1 MSSNCQEDSWE
12 SLGLQGDQTS
22 QSQRK
27 WTLYWKWIFIGRS
40 ELKMKLQYFG
50 HPMRRAI
57 SLERT
62 FCWEGLRAGGEGG
75 HRGWGGWMASLTWW
89 TWFLANSRRQ
99 ARTGRPGVPHST
111 ELQGGRQDL
120 VTEQQQQ
127 SPEVPDLANKKYCQ
141 WCTGHILRNLFD
153 ICLKI
158 KFNWM
163 FHFTWPS
170 CHLQKPFWSFTTE
183 YSSGVESWWN

>member
-1 MSSNCQEDSWE
+1 MWELNREEDWAPKNWCLQIAKKTLE
-12 SLGLQGDQTS
+12 SPLD
-22 QSQRK
+22 
-27 WTLYWKWIFIGRS
+27 WKEIKPVNPRGNELWIFIGRS

-62 FCWEGLRAGGEGG
+62 LCWEGLRAGGEGG
-75 HRGWGGWMASLTWW
+75 HRGWDGWMASLTWW
-89 TWFLANSRRQ
+89 TWVLANSRRQ

-141 WCTGHILRNLFD
+141 WCTGHILKTYLIFVW
-153 ICLKI
+153 K
-158 KFNWM
+158 
-163 FHFTWPS
+163 
-170 CHLQKPFWSFTTE
+170 
-183 YSSGVESWWN
+183 